1 MFRRSCIAKPR
12 SSSVRALLAGAL
24 ALLFVIPGCG
34 DDGGGGDG
42 GTVSVY
48 VSVPLTGER
57 AAEGRAVIAG
67 ARDALADAG
76 GRAGDFEVRAVYLD
90 DTGGTGRWDMAATG
104 ANARRAVEDASAVG
118 YIGDLDS
125 GATRI
130 SLPVTNQADLVQ
142 VSPGATAP
150 DLTRRVRAGL
160 EPGRYRPSD
169 EQTFARLVPAGE
181 EVAVCAAHGYEAM
194 ALILDAVA
202 AAGAERPEIVE
213 EVLGTRNRD
222 SRIGT
227 YSLTPEGDIR
237 RKDVGFAPCAP
248 QARR

>member
-1 MFRRSCIAKPR
+1 MRRPTG
-12 SSSVRALLAGAL
+12 ALLVGAL
-24 ALLFVIPGCG
+24 ALLVCLPGCG
-34 DDGGGGDG
+34 DDGGGGGG

-48 VSVPLTGER
+48 VSVPLTGPR
-57 AAEGRAVIAG
+57 ADEGRAVRAG
-67 ARDALADAG
+67 AREALADADS
-76 GRAGDFEVRAVYLD
+76 RAGDLEVRAVFMD
-90 DTGGTGRWDMAATG
+90 DTGRTGRWDMATTG

-118 YIGDLDS
+118 FIGDLDS

-130 SLPVTNQADLVQ
+130 SLPITNQAGLVQ
-142 VSPGATAP
+142 VSPGSTAP
-150 DLTRRVRAGL
+150 DLTRRVSADL

-181 EVAVCAAHGYEAM
+181 AVAVCAAHGYEAM

-202 AAGAERPEIVE
+202 AAGAERPEIVD
-213 EVLGTRNRD
+213 EVLGTRDRR

-237 RKDVGFAPCAP
+237 LKDVGFAPCAP
-248 QARR
+248 QAQR